1 MAKRQPA
8 AAISQNQYGR
18 EMIDEPDE
26 AVLEDVELD
35 EEEVPEV
42 LEPLEVEVAEEE
54 PGELVV
60 REVAVVVME
69 GTVVVEGIVVVSG
82 MVVMEDEDKG
92 IGEFG
97 GMMKE
102 EEVRVRN
109 GIEAVTGFVTEE
121 EPSLVELGLEGA
133 PVSDELELDDDSV
146 ELGLEL
152 EADADEDE
160 PEVDVAVAANAT
172 ALDAA
177 ALADWLVDVTFKLKL
192 DAANVTLLV
201 ACHVSVPNWSRPK
214 NMLLSTK
221 LFVVRYEM
229 SGAASPLKSVMFW
242 VVESHEWTV
251 CPPLLAPENRV
262 KLVLPITTPG
272 WLLFTTPNGLT
283 PAPRGKGSLY
293 APIQIIISYL
303 AAEAFAEV
311 AWSGSKNIS
320 YTTLDRVS
328 VARPPSWVKLQLA
341 WRFMA
346 ERSDNG
352 RGNNSV
358 FSWTLGNECVLFP
371 FAVQPQILLKLEP
384 LSRTFVHW
392 APESSSPQ
400 ALLLK
405 IYWPSLVET
414 AWNWAQ
420 SSVVGAVI
428 VAAVVL
434 VANNKEAT
442 ERRGKALEID
452 ANEDILLN
460 WTEDDAISE
469 W

>member
-177 ALADWLVDVTFKLKL
+177 ALAD
-192 DAANVTLLV
+192 
-201 ACHVSVPNWSRPK
+201 
-214 NMLLSTK
+214 
-221 LFVVRYEM
+221 
-229 SGAASPLKSVMFW
+229 
-242 VVESHEWTV
+242 
-251 CPPLLAPENRV
+251 
-262 KLVLPITTPG
+262 
-272 WLLFTTPNGLT
+272 
-283 PAPRGKGSLY
+283 
-293 APIQIIISYL
+293 
-303 AAEAFAEV
+303 
-311 AWSGSKNIS
+311 
-320 YTTLDRVS
+320 
-328 VARPPSWVKLQLA
+328 
-341 WRFMA
+341 
-346 ERSDNG
+346 
-352 RGNNSV
+352 
-358 FSWTLGNECVLFP
+358 
-371 FAVQPQILLKLEP
+371 
-384 LSRTFVHW
+384 
-392 APESSSPQ
+392 
-400 ALLLK
+400 
-405 IYWPSLVET
+405 
-414 AWNWAQ
+414 
-420 SSVVGAVI
+420 
-428 VAAVVL
+428 
-434 VANNKEAT
+434 
-442 ERRGKALEID
+442 
-452 ANEDILLN
+452 
-460 WTEDDAISE
+460 
-469 W
+469 